1 MKVAAIDQG
10 TTGTKSF
17 VLTEDGSFTHATAF
31 EHRQIYPQQGWV
43 EHDPEEL
50 LRHVTD
56 AITACG
62 PVDAIGIDN
71 QGETV
76 IAWDAMTGRPIHN
89 AIVWQD
95 DRTRDVTARLKAEG
109 AEELTLKIAGLPL
122 DPYFSASKLRWFI
135 DHVPEAKALLK
146 EQRLRLGTSDA
157 FFLARLTGSFATDVT
172 TASRTSLM
180 ALDTCRWDE
189 RLCDLFGV
197 PIECLPE
204 IRATA
209 GDFGEHK
216 GVPVTASLVDQQ
228 AALFGHGCAAPG
240 DTKITF
246 GTGAFAVAVAGPER
260 IDGSRFGILP
270 TLAWKIVEVPPHFAV
285 EGGVYNAASAVNWAR
300 GLGLFGEFAEID
312 AFDARPAI
320 LRDLAFVP
328 ALSGLGCP
336 HWDRSAAG
344 LWIGMG
350 LDTTK
355 ADLMQSLLEGIALR
369 AAEVIA
375 AMAELVPMAQTVS
388 ADGGLAKNSYLLQML
403 ADVTGRMISV
413 PSSTDLTALGTA
425 RMAMLGFGTRNL
437 PPLPPPA
444 RLVRPSGT
452 HAAEARGRFAEAL
465 SRAKGWRRDT

>member
-1 MKVAAIDQG
+1 MRIAAVDQG

-17 VLTEDGSFTHATAF
+17 VLADDGGFTSVAAF

-50 LRHVTD
+50 LRHVAE
-56 AITACG
+56 AIAACG

-76 IAWDAMTGRPIHN
+76 IAWDATTGRPIHN

-95 DRTRDVTARLKAEG
+95 DRTKDVTARLKSDG

-135 DHVPEAKALLK
+135 DHVPEAKTLLQAK
-146 EQRLRLGTSDA
+146 RLRLGTSDA
-157 FFLARLTGSFATDVT
+157 YFLARLTGNFATDVT

-180 ALDTCRWDE
+180 ALDTCTWDPQ
-189 RLCDLFGV
+189 LCVLFGV

-209 GDFGEHK
+209 GDFGAHK
-216 GVPVTASLVDQQ
+216 GVAVTASLVDQQ

-246 GTGAFAVAVAGPER
+246 GTGAFALAVAGPER

-270 TLAWKIVEVPPHFAV
+270 TLAWKIGKDAAHFAL

-300 GLGLFGEFAEID
+300 GLGLFTEFAEID
-312 AFDARPAI
+312 AFASEPAI

-336 HWDRSAAG
+336 HWDRSASG

-375 AMAELVPMAQTVS
+375 AMAELVPMAPTIS
-388 ADGGLAKNSYLLQML
+388 ADGGLAKNAYLLQML
-403 ADVTGRMISV
+403 ADVTGRKISV

-425 RMAMLGFGTRNL
+425 RMAMLGLGVREL
-437 PPLPPPA
+437 PPLPKPD
-444 RLVRPSGT
+444 RVMRPHGT
-452 HAAEARGRFAEAL
+452 HGAEARGRFAQAVT
-465 SRAKGWRRDT
+465 RAKGWKTV